1 MKCAMAR
8 PLSRKST
15 RGFAVIGGYLSAR
28 NSLEHGITVARSTMI
43 RERCQEAM
51 QRGIPYPE
59 SIRAT
64 PGIDRRRCRRDE
76 FPSRSQNCFLYG
88 GKSTESTR
96 PNYFEEIEQARRCSR
111 VYVYVYANLI
121 SFLHFSLFLSF
132 HFFFPLSI
140 IFPRRARE
148 TLRNQHRALS
158 PQMAI
163 HSTRTLLPLISPIH
177 THNVLKLE

>member
-1 MKCAMAR
+1 MAWA
-8 PLSRKST
+8 LSRKST

-96 PNYFEEIEQARRCSR
+96 PNYFDEIERTRGRPR
-111 VYVYVYANLI
+111 VYPYILP
-121 SFLHFSLFLSF
+121 SFFVSLSLFF
-132 HFFFPLSI
+132 RFFLPFSI
-140 IFPRRARE
+140 IFPRRAKRSP
-148 TLRNQHRALS
+148 TSCFIFANGNTQHAN
-158 PQMAI
+158 I
-163 HSTRTLLPLISPIH
+163 VLPLISPIH
-177 THNVLKLE
+177 THNMLKLE